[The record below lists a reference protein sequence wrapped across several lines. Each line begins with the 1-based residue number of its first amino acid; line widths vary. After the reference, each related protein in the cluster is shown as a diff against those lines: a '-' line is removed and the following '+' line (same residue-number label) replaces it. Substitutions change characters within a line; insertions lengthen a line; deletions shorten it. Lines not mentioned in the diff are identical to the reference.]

1 MSGTRI
7 YHDLKDV
14 PGDLKPTALTIGNF
28 DGVHL
33 GHRRIFKRL
42 VEIAREHGWQASVLT
57 FDPHPAK
64 VVAPTRSPRLLM
76 TPEQRAKVMF
86 ELGISRVAIAHFD
99 TSFSKL
105 TPEQFVRQVVV
116 GKLKAKAVLV
126 GDNFRFGNR
135 QAGDTELLVRL
146 GHELGYAVEVIPSVS
161 VRGMVVSSTGIRRL
175 IEAGRVTLACRAL
188 GRFYALEGDV
198 VPGKGIGSRHTV
210 PTLNLRT
217 AAEVLPAV
225 GVYVTRTH
233 AVKDGRSW
241 PSITNVGYRP
251 TFNGDN
257 LSIETFLLTE
267 FDGNAPPQIC
277 VEFLCRLRGERR
289 FDTPAEL
296 KTQIMRDAGR
306 ARSYFRRIEQLAAI
320 QTQKSGL
327 LI

>member
-7 YHDLKDV
+7 YRDLKDI
-14 PGDLKPTALTIGNF
+14 PRNLGPTALTIGNF

-42 VEIAREHGWQASVLT
+42 VEIARKHGWQPTVLT
-57 FDPHPAK
+57 FNPHPAK
-64 VVAPTRSPRLLM
+64 VVAPARAPRLLM

-86 ELGISRVAIAHFD
+86 ELGVSQVVIAPFD

-105 TPEQFVRQVVV
+105 TPEQFVRQVIA

-146 GHELGYAVEVIPSVS
+146 GHELGYAVEIIPSVS
-161 VRGMVVSSTGIRRL
+161 VRGMAVSSTGVRRL
-175 IEAGRVTLACRAL
+175 IEAGRAAAACRAL
-188 GRFYALEGDV
+188 GQPYALEGDV

-233 AVKDGRSW
+233 AVEDGRSW
-241 PSITNVGYRP
+241 PSVSNIGYRP

-267 FDGNAPPQIC
+267 FDGNTPRRIR
-277 VEFLCRLRGERR
+277 VEFLWRLRGERR

-296 KTQIMRDAGR
+296 KTQIIRDAGH
-306 ARSYFRRIEQLAAI
+306 ARSYFRRIEQFAAI
-320 QTQKSGL
+320 QTPKSGL

>member
-7 YHDLKDV
+7 FRDLKDI

-42 VEIAREHGWQASVLT
+42 VEIAREHGWQPSALT

-64 VVAPTRSPRLLM
+64 LVAPARAPRLLM

-86 ELGISRVAIAHFD
+86 GLGISQVIIAPFD

-105 TPEQFVRQVVV
+105 TPEQFVRQVIV

-135 QAGDTELLVRL
+135 QAGDTGLLVRL
-146 GHELGYAVEVIPSVS
+146 GHELSYAVEVIPSVS
-161 VRGMVVSSTGIRRL
+161 VRGMAVSSTGVRRL
-175 IEAGRVTLACRAL
+175 IEAGRVATACRTL
-188 GRFYALEGDV
+188 GQPYALEGDV
-198 VPGKGIGSRHTV
+198 VSGKGIGSRHTV

-233 AVKDGRSW
+233 AMEDGRSW

-257 LSIETFLLTE
+257 LSIETFLLTG
-267 FDGNAPPQIC
+267 FDGTTPLRIC
-277 VEFLCRLRGERR
+277 VEFLLRLRDERR
-289 FDTPAEL
+289 FDTPAQL
-296 KTQIMRDAGR
+296 KTQIIRDAGR

-320 QTQKSGL
+320 QTPKSGL